1 MRHAVTL
8 RRLALALA
16 LGGAIAAC
24 GTGATPSPAEPSPSA
39 TAAPGWP
46 ESPIE
51 GVILEVNASSLSEV
65 ATFTLRADD
74 GRSWEFEVGPLEN
87 ATEFPPAHLHEHQAT
102 STPVLV
108 FFRSEP
114 SHLVAYRIE
123 DAGD

>member
-1 MRHAVTL
+1 MRFP
-8 RRLALALA
+8 LAGFALVLAA
-16 LGGAIAAC
+16 LLAAC
-24 GTGATPSPAEPSPSA
+24 GSDSGRSPVAPSPSA
-39 TAAPGWP
+39 TSAPGVP

-87 ATEFPPAHLHEHQAT
+87 AEEFPPAHLHEHQAT
-102 STPVLV
+102 STPVRV

-114 SHLVAYRIE
+114 SRLVAYRVE
-123 DAGD
+123 DAGDES